1 MNTKETV
8 RRPKVK
14 KSPSGQTGRTAAAG
28 KKRPRTGPDV
38 VYTQPGPFNRNR
50 FILHLISIVAVVL
63 ALTFGISLFFTV
75 KNVEVSG
82 TEKYTPWQIREAS
95 GIQEGEN
102 LLSVSEARLSSRI
115 EDNLPY
121 VNKVR
126 VKIRLPDTVCIYIE
140 ELDVVYSVASGDG
153 QWWLMRADGR
163 IVDKTNAAE
172 AERYTKLEGLKLAD
186 PAIGQQ
192 AVAAENVP
200 DATVP
205 DAETVPVTVTGAQRL
220 QTAITIMEFLEG
232 SGIIGDA
239 SSISVEN
246 MNDLQLWYGDRFQ
259 VLLGDTTDLGY
270 KISAMRSAIDQMG
283 QYQSGMLDVSFTV
296 DTGSGQKEV
305 IYTPFS

>member
-8 RRPKVK
+8 RRPKAK
-14 KSPSGQTGRTAAAG
+14 KTPSGQRSRAATAG
-28 KKRPRTGPDV
+28 KSRPRTGPDV

-115 EDNLPY
+115 ENNLPY

-172 AERYTKLEGLKLAD
+172 AERYTKLEGLKLTD
-186 PAIGQQ
+186 PVIGQQ

-200 DATVP
+200 DATAP

-220 QTAITIMEFLEG
+220 QTAITVMEFLEG

-296 DTGSGQKEV
+296 DTGSGEKEV